1 MLKNLKIDIIYY
13 NTPSDFEFEFNL
25 GGYCRSRILNAKAN
39 GLKETLTKLAV
50 AVSRSRVIIII
61 GELLGENGC
70 IAPVAKAISKQLV
83 QVDHRQYH
91 ITSPEPINIIEGS
104 LPLVSSNGEFGGCI
118 IESGPQSIVFLSQ
131 DKSLRSSIEKELLS
145 HYLTSLSMTSD
156 EENDIVNFEETATE
170 PEKTNDIELSNES
183 VLPEE
188 PLETIVSENTETI
201 DTSEIAETTED
212 TEDST
217 AHEEDILSDAEPE
230 DIEFE
235 IDAVI
240 EEDIISKETEEV
252 IFEDNATEET
262 AEKPQFF
269 EETDSTVPISE
280 DTEPIKTEMSDLF
293 SGSNE
298 VISNDSFDNEG
309 DDFDNYE
316 NVEKEPKKPLSPLI
330 KVLLVLFA
338 VLFVVVAILLY
349 YTVYLPGLDGVSF
362 SEFIGNVL
370 SLIKCL

>member
-70 IAPVAKAISKQLV
+70 IAPVAKAISKQLI

-118 IESGPQSIVFLSQ
+118 IESGPQSIVFLSE

-156 EENDIVNFEETATE
+156 EENDIVNSEETATE

-201 DTSEIAETTED
+201 NTSEIAETTED
-212 TEDST
+212 TDDST

-252 IFEDNATEET
+252 IFEDNASEET

-298 VISNDSFDNEG
+298 VISNDSFDNES

>member
-39 GLKETLTKLAV
+39 GLKEALTKLAV

-118 IESGPQSIVFLSQ
+118 IESGPQSIVFLSE

-156 EENDIVNFEETATE
+156 EENDIVNSEETVTE
-170 PEKTNDIELSNES
+170 PESTPEENI
-183 VLPEE
+183 LPEE
-188 PLETIVSENTETI
+188 PVETVVTENIENVDTGESTETADVSE
-201 DTSEIAETTED
+201 
-212 TEDST
+212 DSLNNVNDVLP
-217 AHEEDILSDAEPE
+217 ENELEDIVFESE
-230 DIEFE
+230 DEL
-235 IDAVI
+235 
-240 EEDIISKETEEV
+240 EEDIISNETEEV
-252 IFEDNATEET
+252 IFEDNALEET

-269 EETDSTVPISE
+269 EENDSTIPISE

-293 SGSNE
+293 SGANE
-298 VISNDSFDNEG
+298 VITNDSFDNES

-362 SEFIGNVL
+362 SDFIDNVL

>member
-39 GLKETLTKLAV
+39 GLKEALTKLAV

-156 EENDIVNFEETATE
+156 EENDIVNSEETATE
-170 PEKTNDIELSNES
+170 PESTPEENI
-183 VLPEE
+183 LPEE
-188 PLETIVSENTETI
+188 PVETVVTENIENVDTGESTETADVSE
-201 DTSEIAETTED
+201 
-212 TEDST
+212 DSLNNVNDVLP
-217 AHEEDILSDAEPE
+217 ENELEDIVFESE
-230 DIEFE
+230 DEL
-235 IDAVI
+235 
-240 EEDIISKETEEV
+240 EEDIISNETEDV
-252 IFEDNATEET
+252 IFEDSVEGEVAEE
-262 AEKPQFF
+262 P
-269 EETDSTVPISE
+269 DSKESNSE

-293 SGSNE
+293 SGANE
-298 VISNDSFDNEG
+298 VITNDSFDNES
-309 DDFDNYE
+309 DNFDNYE
-316 NVEKEPKKPLSPLI
+316 NMEKEPKKPLSPLF

>member
-39 GLKETLTKLAV
+39 GLKEALTKLAV

-118 IESGPQSIVFLSQ
+118 IESGPQSIVFLSE

-188 PLETIVSENTETI
+188 PLETIVTDNTETI
-201 DTSEIAETTED
+201 NTSEIAETTED

-217 AHEEDILSDAEPE
+217 AYEGDILSDAEPE

-235 IDAVI
+235 SDAVI
-240 EEDIISKETEEV
+240 EEDIISKEKEEV
-252 IFEDNATEET
+252 IFEDNASEET

-293 SGSNE
+293 SGANE
-298 VISNDSFDNEG
+298 VITNDSFDNES
-309 DDFDNYE
+309 DDFDEYE
-316 NVEKEPKKPLSPLI
+316 NMEKEPKKPLSPLI

-338 VLFVVVAILLY
+338 VLCVIVAILLY